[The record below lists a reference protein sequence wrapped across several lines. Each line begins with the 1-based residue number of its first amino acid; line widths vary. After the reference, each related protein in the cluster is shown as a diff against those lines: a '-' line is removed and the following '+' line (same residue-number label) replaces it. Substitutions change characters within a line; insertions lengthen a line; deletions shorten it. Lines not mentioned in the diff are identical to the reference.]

1 MATVKKTPRRKSGA
15 KDSNR
20 RSVHNPAIPLTA
32 SAVFEYLGG
41 GSRSAAGVPVNEK
54 TALRVAPV
62 WQAVD
67 IITSDISRLPFCVK
81 RDGANGGYEV
91 DKTHPVQ
98 KLLTRWTGE
107 TTPNIWFSRVLG
119 HALLY
124 GNGYSLI
131 QRRGNIPS
139 GLKWYR
145 RSQVEPDWERGNYI
159 YLVQHETQKD
169 GRGDLERILPLDMLH
184 LQGLTIDE
192 FGALS
197 LIDYARNT
205 IGREIAAETFGDDFF
220 SNNAVPSGWFEHPA
234 ELGEEAHRRFLQSVE
249 RRHRGSG
256 NRHKVG
262 ILEEGM
268 KWNPAGINPVDAMLI
283 DMMKWGTKDVA
294 RFFNLPPHKLGDDSR
309 VNYNSLE
316 QENKSYF
323 DSSLGKWIS
332 RLISELNAKLFTEA
346 ELDQGYRVE
355 CDIDSWGKADTVARY
370 QSYSIAIQ
378 WGIMSRN
385 EARIREGLN
394 PYEGGDE
401 YLTPLTHGGV
411 TDPSTNPDA
420 AQDTAPPVDPPAD
433 PQPDPAARA
442 ALYDIVRDRIE
453 AAARLLANAAERA
466 AAKTSKQGA
475 NYLAAING
483 LDDRYRSAVE
493 GKLSA
498 AVVAV
503 NNGISVTTLA
513 DRLIGAAAKR
523 FVEAADCPADQLP
536 ATVADAGIGLR
547 SFAQGLARAFVFG
560 GSIDEC

>member
-1 MATVKKTPRRKSGA
+1 MATASKRRRRKE
-15 KDSNR
+15 K
-20 RSVHNPAIPLTA
+20 RSIHNPAVPLTA
-32 SAVFEYLGG
+32 SAIFDYLGG

-67 IITSDISRLPFCVK
+67 IISSDISRLPFCVK
-81 RDGANGGYEV
+81 RDGPNGGYEV
-91 DKTHPVQ
+91 DKKHPAS
-98 KLLTRWTGE
+98 KLLTRWSGD

-131 QRRGNIPS
+131 ERRGNIPAA
-139 GLKWYR
+139 LRWYR
-145 RSQVEPDWERGNYI
+145 RSQVEPEWERGKYF

-169 GRGDLERILPLDMLH
+169 GRGDLERVHPLDMMH
-184 LQGLTIDE
+184 LQGLTVDE
-192 FGALS
+192 FGGLS

-234 ELGEEAHRRFLQSVE
+234 ELGDEAYKRFLASVE
-249 RRHRGSG
+249 RRHRGNG
-256 NRHKVG
+256 NRHKIG

-268 KWNPAGINPVDAMLI
+268 QWKPAGVNPVDAMLI

-323 DSSLGKWIS
+323 DSSLGKWVS
-332 RLISELNAKLFTEA
+332 RLLFELNAKLFTED

-355 CDIDSWGKADTVARY
+355 CDIDSWGKADTAARY
-370 QSYSIAIQ
+370 QSYAIAIQ
-378 WGIMSRN
+378 WGILNPN
-385 EARIREGLN
+385 EVRFMEGRN

-401 YLTPLTHGGV
+401 YLKPLTHGGAP
-411 TDPSTNPDA
+411 DPPAPNADP
-420 AQDTAPPVDPPAD
+420 AQDPPAD
-433 PQPDPAARA
+433 PPTEPQPDPAARA
-442 ALYDIVRDRIE
+442 ALYDIVRDRVE
-453 AAARLLANAAERA
+453 AAARLLANAADRA
-466 AAKTSKQGA
+466 AIKAMKQGA
-475 NYLAAING
+475 NYLASING
-483 LDDRYRSAVE
+483 LDERYRSAVE

-503 NNGISVTTLA
+503 NNGTSVTTLA
-513 DRLIGAAAKR
+513 DKLIGAASAR
-523 FVEAADCPADQLP
+523 FVEASDCPADQLP
-536 ATVADAGIGLR
+536 AKVADAGLGLR
-547 SFAQGLARAFVFG
+547 SYAQGLARAFVFG
-560 GSIDEC
+560 GSLDEC